1 MPFHLN
7 LILTEAQTKLKES
20 GIRTYKLDT
29 EILLLHALKLN
40 KTDLITQ
47 GNNITIT
54 AQQLQIFD
62 NLIAQRMQHKPIAKI
77 IGYKEFYSLN
87 FKVNN
92 YVLDPRPDTEIL
104 IDTILKLISNKAAHI
119 NILDIGT
126 GSGNIAITLATILKN
141 AKITAIDI
149 SLQALETAI
158 INAKQHQVNQQITFL
173 QSDIFSKITEKFDLI
188 ISNPPYI
195 KTTDIAKLAND
206 VKSYDP
212 ISALDGG
219 VDGLEFYKNIA
230 VHSKKYLKNNGYIII
245 ETGYDQKTQIID
257 IFKDYHLH
265 KSVKDYG
272 GNDRCLVFT
281 DLI

>member
-7 LILTEAQTKLKES
+7 LILTEAQTKLKKS
-20 GIRTYKLDT
+20 DVTTYKLDA
-29 EILLLHALKLN
+29 EILLLHTLKLN

-47 GNNITIT
+47 GNNISIT
-54 AQQLQIFD
+54 ATQLQIFN
-62 NLIAQRMQHKPIAKI
+62 NLIGQRIQHKPIAKI

-104 IDTILKLISNKAAHI
+104 IDTILKLISDKAAHL

-126 GSGNIAITLATILKN
+126 GSGNIAITLATLLKN
-141 AKITAIDI
+141 SKITALDI

-158 INAKQHQVNQQITFL
+158 INAKQHQVSNQITFL
-173 QSDIFSKITEKFDLI
+173 QSNIFSKVTEKFDLI

-195 KTTDIAKLAND
+195 KTSDINKLAHD
-206 VKSYDP
+206 VKCYDP

-230 VHSKKYLKNNGYIII
+230 ANSKKYLKNNGYIII
-245 ETGYDQKTQIID
+245 EIGYDQKTQIID
-257 IFKDYHLH
+257 IFKEYNLY
-265 KSVKDYG
+265 KSLKDYG
-272 GNDRCLVFT
+272 GNDRCLVFKNY
-281 DLI
+281 